1 MINGVNPN
9 GDIMQ
14 TEAKKSVGINPATK
28 TNGKNY
34 AHGVNAKAR
43 DRLAKFKI
51 NTRIK
56 DMLEAT
62 GRVVWGNLP
71 IGLRS
76 KMMER
81 VLYYR
86 GQGMWYWDDTL
97 QKFFFLPYS
106 LTAEDEE
113 QIDFY
118 GQYQT
123 VKPYTFNG
131 KAEAKK
137 GAGGKLTRSE
147 VYLGTIVRTPVYDKE
162 DLEAWIAEKGK
173 EWCQKNLCVII
184 RDYTQQ
190 LSEYC
195 IPRSVAQEPIIDFQ
209 TEVIPMLRTLML
221 KTAMPKLVRSDDQ
234 GTIDSLLFE
243 LQAIEDSIIEGKT
256 MIPVTA
262 FQDLQEIGDVTAS
275 VAGIEAFL
283 KVYQSIDNIRK
294 DNLGVP
300 NDGMFQKEAHM
311 LAEEQ
316 ATKETSSGVVFQ
328 DCLDNRQYGS
338 DMINMLWD
346 LEVYVN
352 ESAGISDYHAEKEEE
367 EEASTMEKMDAED
380 GMEEG
385 LQP

>member
-14 TEAKKSVGINPATK
+14 TQAKRTMGVTPATK

-34 AHGVNAKAR
+34 AHSVNMRAR
-43 DRLAKFKI
+43 DRLAKFKV

-56 DMLEAT
+56 DMIDAT

-76 KMMER
+76 KQLER
-81 VLYYR
+81 VLYFR
-86 GQGMWYWDDTL
+86 GQGMWYWDETL
-97 QKFFFLPYS
+97 KRYYFLPYS
-106 LTAEDEE
+106 LTSESEE

-118 GQYQT
+118 GQYQL

-137 GAGGKLTRSE
+137 GAGGKLTRQE
-147 VYLGTIVRTPVYDKE
+147 VYLGTITRTPVYDKE
-162 DLEAWIAEKGK
+162 DLQAYIDEKGK
-173 EWCQKNLCVII
+173 EWCQQNLCIII

-195 IPRSVAQEPIIDFQ
+195 VPRSITQEPLIDFQ

-234 GTIDSLLFE
+234 GTVDSLLME
-243 LQAIEDSIIEGKT
+243 LQTIEDSIIEGKT

-262 FQDLQEIGDVTAS
+262 FQDMQEIGDVTAS

-283 KVYQSIDNIRK
+283 KVYQAVDNMRK

-316 ATKETSSGVVFQ
+316 ATKQTSSGVVFQ
-328 DCLDNRQYGS
+328 DCLDNRQYGA
-338 DMINMLWD
+338 DMINTLWD
-346 LEVYVN
+346 LDIYCN
-352 ESAGISDYHAEKEEE
+352 ESAGISDSHAEKDEK
-367 EEASTMEKMDAED
+367 EEAETMAKMDEED
-380 GMEEG
+380 GKEEG